1 VVAVV
6 VNMSQAVVVL
16 EELVVRTITAALED
30 YLVFPH
36 KLQVV
41 AVAVVQ
47 QLSVVLEFQA
57 QVELAVQHRLH
68 SHHGQV
74 QHQLE

>member
-1 VVAVV
+1 VVA
-6 VNMSQAVVVL
+6 VNMSQVVVEL
-16 EELVVRTITAALED
+16 VELVVRTLTAALED

-36 KLQVV
+36 KLQVAA
-41 AVAVVQ
+41 AVVVQ

-57 QVELAVQHRLH
+57 QVELAAQHRLH